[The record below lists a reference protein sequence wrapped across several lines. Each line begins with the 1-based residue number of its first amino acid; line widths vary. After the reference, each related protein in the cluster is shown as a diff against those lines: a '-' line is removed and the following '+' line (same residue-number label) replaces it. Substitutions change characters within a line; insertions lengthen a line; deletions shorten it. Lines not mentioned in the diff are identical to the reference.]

1 MEPRLL
7 TVVLNYKTPEMT
19 LKSVEAALREMAGI
33 AGELIIVDNDS
44 QDGSE
49 EALRAG
55 IAQAGWDADGRVRF
69 IQSGVNGGFGA
80 GNNVGIRAG
89 LSDGTKPDYVYIL
102 NSDAFPDPG
111 SIRTLLDHL
120 QANPKVGFA
129 GSYIHGDD
137 GAPHVTLFRYP
148 TIWSELEG
156 AIAFGPV
163 SKLLKNY
170 IVPLEIPESGTHE
183 VDWLAG
189 ASMMMRQ
196 HVLDEIGLFD
206 ERFFLYFEETDLC
219 RRARMAGWP
228 THYVRASEVTHIGSV
243 STGMKQ
249 WGRTPRF
256 WFDSRLYYFVKNHGG
271 LYAATA
277 TALHLLGGALKWLR
291 GLIDAK
297 VRGGPQRFLRDLA
310 AHDIGALL
318 RGRATPEAVTALA
331 AAGPSDTAPPGPTE
345 VRT

>member
-19 LKSVEAALREMAGI
+19 LKSVAAALREMEGI
-33 AGELIIVDNDS
+33 AGELVIVDNDS

-49 EALRAG
+49 DALRAG
-55 IAQAGWDADGRVRF
+55 IAQAGWDAEGRVRL
-69 IQSGVNGGFGA
+69 IQSDVNGGFGA

-111 SIRTLLDHL
+111 SIRILLDHL
-120 QANPKVGFA
+120 QAHPKVGFA

-137 GAPHVTLFRYP
+137 GAPHTTLFRYP
-148 TIWSELEG
+148 TLWSEFEG
-156 AIAFGPV
+156 AISFGPV
-163 SKLLKNY
+163 SKLLKNH
-170 IVPLEIPESGTHE
+170 IVPLQIPESGVQE

-196 HVLDEIGLFD
+196 SVLDEIGLFD

-219 RRARMAGWP
+219 RRARLAGWP

-243 STGMKQ
+243 STGMKK
-249 WGRTPRF
+249 WSRTPRF
-256 WFDSRLYYFVKNHGG
+256 WFDSRLYYFVKNHGV
-271 LYAATA
+271 LYAAGA
-277 TALHLLGGALKWLR
+277 TLLHLIGGGLRKLR
-291 GLIDAK
+291 GLIDKKA
-297 VRGGPQRFLRDLA
+297 RGGPYRFLPDLA
-310 AHDIGALL
+310 LHALGAMM
-318 RGRATPEAVTALA
+318 RGK
-331 AAGPSDTAPPGPTE
+331 AGPEPVAQIRAQAQT
-345 VRT
+345 